1 MLKRIRND
9 FESSQRR
16 EQLLMNDY
24 VVQNRL
30 VADQSSRGIRYD
42 ILKREV
48 DTNRQIYEALLQ
60 RVKEAGITAAMRASN
75 ISVVDAAMPPLF
87 PYKPNLMTNLGMG
100 LIFGLVIGVGFVII
114 RERADRSIQ
123 TPGEASQY
131 LNLMEL
137 GVIPSAK
144 LEASTSTGYSR
155 AIVPV
160 NNGGI
165 NLPER
170 VELVT
175 CQRRLSM
182 LAESFRATLASILF
196 AWQGRECPIM
206 VLTSAAPAEGKTMV
220 TTNLALA
227 MSETHRK
234 VLLIDAD
241 LRKPRMHH
249 VFSLENTAGLSDLL
263 KQTEPLTDFA
273 VEAAAQTTEI
283 PGVDVITSG
292 PGASNLSNLL
302 YSARVPEL
310 FRIVRQKY
318 DAVLIDT
325 PPMLQMPDARILAR
339 HSDGV
344 ILVLR
349 AGRTTRDT
357 AVLTKDRFMD
367 DGTPV
372 LGTILNDWNAKTR
385 SGSGYHGYYKGYYE
399 YHGNAE
405 TNGSA
410 GTPASNGGNGNG
422 NGNSAKGTK
431 SHKVGTSR

>member
-1 MLKRIRND
+1 M
-9 FESSQRR
+9 
-16 EQLLMNDY
+16 
-24 VVQNRL
+24 
-30 VADQSSRGIRYD
+30 
-42 ILKREV
+42 
-48 DTNRQIYEALLQ
+48 
-60 RVKEAGITAAMRASN
+60 TA
-75 ISVVDAAMPPLF
+75 
-87 PYKPNLMTNLGMG
+87 
-100 LIFGLVIGVGFVII
+100 
-114 RERADRSIQ
+114 
-123 TPGEASQY
+123 
-131 LNLMEL
+131 
-137 GVIPSAK
+137 
-144 LEASTSTGYSR
+144 
-155 AIVPV
+155 
-160 NNGGI
+160 NNGDT

-196 AWQGRECPIM
+196 AWQQGRACPIM
-206 VLTSAAPAEGKTMV
+206 VLTSAAPAEGKTMI

-241 LRKPRMHH
+241 LRKPRIHH
-249 VFSLENTAGLSDLL
+249 VFSLANTAGLSDLL
-263 KQTEPLTDFA
+263 KRSEPLTEFM
-273 VEAAAQTTEI
+273 VGEAAQSTEI

-339 HSDGV
+339 HADGV

-357 AVLTKDRFMD
+357 AVLAKERFLD

-399 YHGNAE
+399 YHGN
-405 TNGSA
+405 
-410 GTPASNGGNGNG
+410 NGNG
-422 NGNSAKGTK
+422 HQAPAK
-431 SHKVGTSR
+431 